1 MDAFITK
8 LNTNIVNPLILLLF
22 AVALLVFIWGLVG
35 FVGKAGDEDALV
47 VAKRHV
53 IYGLIGM
60 FIMVSA
66 FGIIRVVLN
75 TFGIDTTN
83 ITNIEK

>member
-1 MDAFITK
+1 MDAFITS
-8 LNTNIVNPLILLLF
+8 LNTNIVNPFIILLF

-35 FVGKAGDEDALV
+35 FVGNAGDEEALT

-66 FGIIRVVLN
+66 FGIIRIILN
-75 TFGIDTTN
+75 TFGIDTAN

>member
-22 AVALLVFIWGLVG
+22 AVASLVFILGLVG
-35 FVGKAGDEDALV
+35 FVGKAGDEEALT

-53 IYGLIGM
+53 VYGLIGM

-66 FGIIRVVLN
+66 FAIISLILN

-83 ITNIEK
+83 VTGIEK